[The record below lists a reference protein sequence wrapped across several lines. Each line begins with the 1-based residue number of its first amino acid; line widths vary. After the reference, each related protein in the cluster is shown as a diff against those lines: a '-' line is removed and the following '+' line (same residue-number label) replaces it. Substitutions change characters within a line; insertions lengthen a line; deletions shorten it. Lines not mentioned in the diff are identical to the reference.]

1 MWESSV
7 EGKHLTFHLAGIN
20 NQNFIMQ
27 DEETSSWWQQIT
39 GEASFGQLKGK
50 KLKSVLH
57 DEITFGVWRKEQ
69 PKGRVLAPSTEY
81 KSKYASD
88 DWETKIAKLPVVTKT
103 DSNDVLQPRSI
114 VLGIIVNNVAKAY
127 SLEALEK
134 QSAIVDKVGGMP
146 IIIVMGEDKKS
157 IRAFEMK
164 VDGKELELFTKV
176 DSESLYLIDSQT
188 ATQWDF
194 TGKAV
199 NGSMTGKEL
208 KKIYVLKDYWF
219 DWKLYHPETKIYQ
232 LGR

>member
-1 MWESSV
+1 
-7 EGKHLTFHLAGIN
+7 
-20 NQNFIMQ
+20 MQ

-39 GEASFGQLKGK
+39 GEATFGQLKGK
-50 KLKSVLH
+50 QLKSVLH

-69 PKGRVLAPSTEY
+69 PNGRVLVPSTKY
-81 KSKYASD
+81 KSNYVSD
-88 DWETKIAKLPVVTKT
+88 DWETEIAKLPVVTQI
-103 DSNDVLQPRSI
+103 DFNDVLQPRSI

-134 QSAIVDKVGGMP
+134 QSAIVDKVGSMP

-176 DSESLYLIDSQT
+176 NSESLYLIDSQT

-199 NGSMTGKEL
+199 SGSMTGKEL